1 MKKTS
6 APAGKSR
13 MKYLKSDPD
22 KTPAQNR
29 GAKGVSGALS
39 DPAAAGAMLGLLAA
53 LALLLLKDKNTDAG
67 ELLVLGKYIR
77 DEFSSGSSFNWTG
90 RSALIAGLLPGAL
103 LWSICKKRF
112 ELKLFPEESGNR
124 FTQLIKTALC
134 GIAGGA
140 LMMAGIQFSGFSV
153 WAAFQKAM
161 QLSGGAAV
169 FLGSAAITAFML
181 SAAAGLIRRKKS

>member
-1 MKKTS
+1 MKKSS

-13 MKYLKSDPD
+13 MKYVRSESD
-22 KTPAQNR
+22 KTPEQNSKSR
-29 GAKGVSGALS
+29 SSVLS
-39 DPAAAGAMLGLLAA
+39 DPVIAGALLGVLAA

-67 ELLVLGKYIR
+67 ELLVLGRYIK
-77 DEFSSGSSFNWTG
+77 DEFYGGGSFNWTG

-103 LWSICKKRF
+103 LWSILKNRF
-112 ELKLFPEESGNR
+112 ELKLFPEDSGNR
-124 FTQLIKTALC
+124 FTALIKSAFC
-134 GIAGGA
+134 GITGGV

-169 FLGSAAITAFML
+169 FLGSAALTAFFL
-181 SAAAGLIRRKKS
+181 SAAAALIRRKKC